1 MFEIKNKRYLNSED
15 ISKFKRDI
23 QTVKNLNQSSR
34 VIGIFISLVSPIPTY
49 GSLHIESSM
58 AFLGGQD
65 LITPSSIS
73 VLIEMYSRLN
83 KQLMKIEKKQETVK
97 YEFPENAYTLIAQ
110 LAVQFSG
117 TNKEIQ
123 DFETELAIL
132 DKLRANIS
140 NHINAAKTRLEFIKM
155 LKHEF
160 SIITDED
167 DEDRIIE
174 NEELRFRE
182 WIRENK
188 KASKTKMIEEFPQL
202 EHKLRTMTLD
212 VIRRNYID

>member
-1 MFEIKNKRYLNSED
+1 
-15 ISKFKRDI
+15 
-23 QTVKNLNQSSR
+23 
-34 VIGIFISLVSPIPTY
+34 
-49 GSLHIESSM
+49 
-58 AFLGGQD
+58 
-65 LITPSSIS
+65 
-73 VLIEMYSRLN
+73 
-83 KQLMKIEKKQETVK
+83 MKIEKKQQTVK

-123 DFETELAIL
+123 DFESELATL

-174 NEELRFRE
+174 NEELRFRK

-212 VIRRNYID
+212 VIRRNYLD